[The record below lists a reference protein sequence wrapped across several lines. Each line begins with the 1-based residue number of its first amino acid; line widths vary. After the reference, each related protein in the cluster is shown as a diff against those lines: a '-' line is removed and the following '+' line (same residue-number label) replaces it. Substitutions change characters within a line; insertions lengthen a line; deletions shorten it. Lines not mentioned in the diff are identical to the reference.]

1 MSNEALW
8 STVVLNRRPQLFF
21 RRDEMFPKGSQRIWR
36 SPGCG
41 PETCNTSFPAERLS
55 RRTLRAKKS
64 VSSPCH
70 VHMCIAHVGT
80 SVSHSGRS

>member
-55 RRTLRAKKS
+55 RRTLRAKKKRF
-64 VSSPCH
+64 VAMPCAH
-70 VHMCIAHVGT
+70 VHCARWYL
-80 SVSHSGRS
+80 SLAQW